1 MSQPVAER
9 ATTRLRRAHD
19 AHRAAADERGQ
30 GLVEYILILSL
41 IAIVA
46 LVALSF
52 FGSQLSDLLSSIASQ
67 INP

>member
-1 MSQPVAER
+1 MSLPAAR
-9 ATTRLRRAHD
+9 LIRRSATIARPIGVGA
-19 AHRAAADERGQ
+19 RGQ

-52 FGSQLSDLLSSIASQ
+52 FGSQLSDLLSTIASQ

>member
-1 MSQPVAER
+1 MGHAKDPTPALP
-9 ATTRLRRAHD
+9 ADHRRA
-19 AHRAAADERGQ
+19 RAAGQ
-30 GLVEYILILSL
+30 GLVEYILILAL

-52 FGSQLSDLLSSIASQ
+52 FGTQLSDLLTIIANQ

>member
-1 MSQPVAER
+1 MEYDASDTVVRPRPHA
-9 ATTRLRRAHD
+9 RR
-19 AHRAAADERGQ
+19 RSGAAGQ

-52 FGSQLSDLLSSIASQ
+52 FGTQLSDLLSTIASQ

>member
-1 MSQPVAER
+1 MPQPVVLL
-9 ATTRLRRAHD
+9 LRRRASSAD
-19 AHRAAADERGQ
+19 RAAGQRGQ
-30 GLVEYILILSL
+30 SLVEYILILSL

-52 FGSQLSDLLSSIASQ
+52 FGGQLSDLLSTIAQQ

>member
-1 MSQPVAER
+1 MCHQVVDVDHQHAPQAIV
-9 ATTRLRRAHD
+9 LR
-19 AHRAAADERGQ
+19 ERGQ

-52 FGSQLSDLLSSIASQ
+52 FGSQLSDLLSAIADE
-67 INP
+67 INR

>member
-1 MSQPVAER
+1 MRQGASEPRRGRRRTQR
-9 ATTRLRRAHD
+9 AGAS
-19 AHRAAADERGQ
+19 GQ

-52 FGSQLSDLLSSIASQ
+52 FGSQLSDLLSTIAAQ

>member
-1 MSQPVAER
+1 MSQPIAQRR
-9 ATTRLRRAHD
+9 ATLRD
-19 AHRAAADERGQ
+19 GAAQHGQ

-52 FGSQLSDLLSSIASQ
+52 FGSQLSDLLSVIASQ

>member
-1 MSQPVAER
+1 MGHDASQPAASR
-9 ATTRLRRAHD
+9 PADLAGRRA
-19 AHRAAADERGQ
+19 ASGQ

-52 FGSQLSDLLSSIASQ
+52 FGTQLSDLLSVIASQ

>member
-1 MSQPVAER
+1 MSQRVAP
-9 ATTRLRRAHD
+9 LIRRRGVNT
-19 AHRAAADERGQ
+19 RAAAGDARGQ

-52 FGSQLSDLLSSIASQ
+52 FGSQLSDLLSTIASQ